1 MTLFSVVKGCGAYLP
16 KRIVTNHDLA
26 AIMDTSHEWIVERT
40 GIHQR
45 HVAAEG
51 ELTSDLA
58 THAANQALERA
69 GITADKLDLI
79 VMATTTADDTFP
91 AAAVTVQKNLGAH
104 QAFAFDVQAV
114 CSGFVYALSV
124 ADNFI
129 RCGQVKTAL
138 VIGAETMSRLLDPAD
153 RGTAVLFGDG
163 AGALVLQAE
172 EAVAEEKL
180 PQQRGVL
187 STHLYSDGRCRD
199 ALYVD
204 GGPSRGGA
212 IGFVRMQGREVMKG
226 AVEKI
231 GAAVKKALEFHG
243 LTPQDID
250 WFVPHQANI
259 RIINAV
265 AKHFA
270 LPTERVIVTV
280 DQHANT
286 SAASIP
292 LALAAA
298 EADGRI
304 LPGHLVV
311 IEAMGGGIYLGICRY
326 TVVMKN

>member
-1 MTLFSVVKGCGAYLP
+1 MTIISVVKGCGGYLP

-58 THAANQALERA
+58 VHAAQQALERA
-69 GITADKLDLI
+69 YLTADDIDLI

-91 AAAVTVQKNLGAH
+91 AAAVTVQKKIGAH
-104 QAFAFDVQAV
+104 RAFAFDVQAV

-129 RCGQVKTAL
+129 RNGQVKTAL
-138 VIGAETMSRLLDPAD
+138 VIGAETMSRLLDPTD

-163 AGALVLQAE
+163 AGALVLQAASDQKQDNKKE
-172 EAVAEEKL
+172 
-180 PQQRGVL
+180 QRGIL

-199 ALYVD
+199 SLYVD
-204 GGPSRGGA
+204 GGPGRGGS
-212 IGFVRMQGREVMKG
+212 IGYVRMQGREVMKS

-231 GAAVKKALEFHG
+231 GDAVKKALEFHH

-270 LPTERVIVTV
+270 LPAERVVVTV
-280 DQHANT
+280 DKHANT

-304 LPGHLVV
+304 LPGHLVIV
-311 IEAMGGGIYLGICRY
+311 EAMGGGFTWGSAVIRW
-326 TVVMKN
+326 

>member
-1 MTLFSVVKGCGAYLP
+1 MAFHSVVVGCGAYLP
-16 KRIVTNHDLA
+16 QRIVTNHDLA
-26 AIMDTSHEWIVERT
+26 EIMDTSHEWIVERT

-58 THAANQALERA
+58 THAARQALDRA
-69 GITADKLDLI
+69 GILADSIDLI

-91 AAAVTVQKNLGAH
+91 AAAVTVQQKLGAQ
-104 QAFAFDVQAV
+104 QAFGFDVQAV
-114 CSGFVYALSV
+114 CSGFVYALGV

-129 RCGQVKTAL
+129 RSGQVKIAL
-138 VIGAETMSRLLDPAD
+138 VIGAETMSRLLDSDD

-163 AGALVLQAE
+163 AGALVLQAQE
-172 EAVAEEKL
+172 STSQE
-180 PQQRGVL
+180 RGVL
-187 STHLYSDGRCRD
+187 STHLFSDGRYRD

-212 IGFVRMQGREVMKG
+212 VGHVRMQGREVMKH

-231 GAAVKKALEFHG
+231 GGAVKKALEFHG

-265 AKHFA
+265 AKHFD
-270 LPTERVIVTV
+270 LPMKRVIVTV
-280 DQHANT
+280 DKHANT

-292 LALAAA
+292 LALAEA

-311 IEAMGGGIYLGICRY
+311 IEAMGGGFTWGSAVIRW
-326 TVVMKN
+326 

>member
-1 MTLFSVVKGCGAYLP
+1 MSFLSVVQGCGAYLP
-16 KRIVTNHDLA
+16 KKIVTNHDLA
-26 AIMDTSHEWIVERT
+26 EKMDTSHDWIVERT

-45 HVAAEG
+45 HVAAPDEF
-51 ELTSDLA
+51 TSDLA
-58 THAANQALERA
+58 TEAAKQALKRA
-69 GITADKLDLI
+69 GISPQELDLI
-79 VMATTTADDTFP
+79 VLATTTADDTFP
-91 AAAVTVQKNLGAH
+91 AAAVTVQKSLGATN
-104 QAFAFDVQAV
+104 AFAFDVQAV

-138 VIGAETMSRLLDPAD
+138 VIGAETMSRLMDPTD

-163 AGALVLQAE
+163 AGALVLKAE
-172 EAVAEEKL
+172 AAKEQKGSSE
-180 PQQRGVL
+180 RGIL

-204 GGPSRGGA
+204 GGPGRGGQ
-212 IGFVRMQGREVMKG
+212 IGFIRMQGREVMKS

-231 GAAVKKALEFHG
+231 GDAVKKALEFHK

-270 LPTERVIVTV
+270 LPEDRVVVTV

-298 EADGRI
+298 ESDGRI
-304 LPGHLVV
+304 KPGHLVI
-311 IEAMGGGIYLGICRY
+311 IEAMGGGFTWGSALIRW
-326 TVVMKN
+326 

>member
-1 MTLFSVVKGCGAYLP
+1 MAIHSIVKGCGSYLP
-16 KRIVTNHDLA
+16 KHIVTNHDLA
-26 AIMDTSHEWIVERT
+26 AVMDTSHEWIVERT

-58 THAANQALERA
+58 THAAAQALERS
-69 GITADKLDLI
+69 GISADKVDLI
-79 VMATTTADDTFP
+79 VLATTTADDTFP
-91 AAAVTVQKNLGAH
+91 AAAVTVQKNLAAH
-104 QAFAFDVQAV
+104 HAFAFDVQAV

-138 VIGAETMSRLLDPAD
+138 VVGAETMSRLLDPMD

-172 EAVAEEKL
+172 EGTSLDKSHH
-180 PQQRGVL
+180 QRGVL

-204 GGPSRGGA
+204 GGPSRGGS
-212 IGFVRMQGREVMKG
+212 IGFVRMQGREVMKS

-231 GAAVKKALEFHG
+231 GDAVKKALEFHG

-292 LALAAA
+292 LALAVA

-304 LPGHLVV
+304 LPGQLVV
-311 IEAMGGGIYLGICRY
+311 IEAMGGGFTWGSAVIRW
-326 TVVMKN
+326 

>member
-1 MTLFSVVKGCGAYLP
+1 MAFHSVVKGCGAYLP
-16 KRIVTNHDLA
+16 QRIVTNHDLA
-26 AIMDTSHEWIVERT
+26 EIMDTSHEWIVERT

-58 THAANQALERA
+58 THAARQALERA
-69 GITADKLDLI
+69 GISAQSVDLI

-91 AAAVTVQKNLGAH
+91 AAAVTVQQKLGAH
-104 QAFAFDVQAV
+104 QAFGFDVQAA
-114 CSGFVYALSV
+114 CSGFVYALGV

-129 RCGQVKTAL
+129 RSGQVKTAL
-138 VIGAETMSRLLDPAD
+138 VIGAETMSRLLDPDD
-153 RGTAVLFGDG
+153 RGTSVLFGDG
-163 AGALVLQAE
+163 AAALVLQAQE
-172 EAVAEEKL
+172 TTSQEK
-180 PQQRGVL
+180 PSQQRGVL
-187 STHLYSDGRCRD
+187 STHLFSDGRHRD
-199 ALYVD
+199 ALYID

-212 IGFVRMQGREVMKG
+212 VGYMRMQGREVMKH

-231 GAAVKKALEFHG
+231 GGAVKKALEFHG

-265 AKHFA
+265 AKHFG

-280 DQHANT
+280 DKHANT

-292 LALAAA
+292 LALAGA
-298 EADGRI
+298 EADGRL

-311 IEAMGGGIYLGICRY
+311 IEAMGGGFTWGSAVIRW
-326 TVVMKN
+326 

>member
-1 MTLFSVVKGCGAYLP
+1 MTFRSIIKGCGAYLP

-26 AIMDTSHEWIVERT
+26 AIMDTTDEWIVART

-58 THAANQALERA
+58 VHAAIQALKRS
-69 GITADKLDLI
+69 GIAAEELDLI
-79 VMATTTADDTFP
+79 VLATTTADDTFP
-91 AAAVTVQKNLGAH
+91 AAAVTVQKKLGAH
-104 QAFAFDVQAV
+104 KAFAFDIQAV
-114 CSGFVYALSV
+114 CSGFVYAVSV

-129 RCGQVKTAL
+129 RSGHVKTAL
-138 VIGAETMSRLLDPAD
+138 VIGADTMSRILDPSD

-163 AGALVLQAE
+163 AGAIVLQSKKNEPGE
-172 EAVAEEKL
+172 EFSQK
-180 PQQRGVL
+180 RGVL

-204 GGPSRGGA
+204 GGPGRGGDV
-212 IGFVRMQGREVMKG
+212 GFVRMQGREVMKS

-231 GAAVKKALEFHG
+231 GGAVKKALEFHD

-250 WFVPHQANI
+250 WFVPHQANV

-265 AKHFA
+265 AKHFN
-270 LPTERVIVTV
+270 LPAERFVVTV

-292 LALAAA
+292 LALAVA

-304 LPGHLVV
+304 LQGQLVV
-311 IEAMGGGIYLGICRY
+311 LEAMGGGFTWGSAVIRW
-326 TVVMKN
+326 

>member
-1 MTLFSVVKGCGAYLP
+1 MTFHSVVMGCGAYLP
-16 KRIVTNHDLA
+16 SHIVTNHDLA
-26 AIMDTSHEWIVERT
+26 SKMETSHEWIVERV

-45 HVAAEG
+45 HIAAEG
-51 ELTSDLA
+51 EYTSDLA
-58 THAANQALERA
+58 AHAARQALDRA
-69 GITADKLDLI
+69 GISSDSIDLI
-79 VMATTTADDTFP
+79 VLATTTPDDTFP
-91 AAAVTVQKNLGAH
+91 ATAVTVQQKLGAH
-104 QAFAFDVQAV
+104 HAFAFDVQAV

-129 RCGQVKTAL
+129 RSGQVKSAL
-138 VIGAETMSRLLDPAD
+138 VIGAETMTRILDLND

-163 AGALVLQAE
+163 AGALVLQAKE
-172 EAVAEEKL
+172 GILSKNAPE
-180 PQQRGVL
+180 RGIL
-187 STHLYSDGRCRD
+187 STHLYSDGRYRD

-204 GGPSRGGA
+204 GGPSRGRSVGY
-212 IGFVRMQGREVMKG
+212 VRMQGKEVMKH

-231 GAAVKKALEFHG
+231 GGSVKKALEFHG

-265 AKHFA
+265 AKHFS
-270 LPTERVIVTV
+270 LPMERVIVTV

-292 LALAAA
+292 LALAVA

-304 LPGHLVV
+304 LPGQLVV
-311 IEAMGGGIYLGICRY
+311 IEAMGGGFTWGSAVIRW
-326 TVVMKN
+326 

>member
-1 MTLFSVVKGCGAYLP
+1 MTFHSVVKGCGAYLP
-16 KRIVTNHDLA
+16 KHIVTNHDLA
-26 AIMDTSHEWIVERT
+26 TVMDTTHDWIVERT

-58 THAANQALERA
+58 THAATQALTRA
-69 GITADKLDLI
+69 GISVDDVDVI
-79 VMATTTADDTFP
+79 VLATTTADDTFP
-91 AAAVTVQKNLGAH
+91 AAAVTVQRKLGAH
-104 QAFAFDVQAV
+104 NAFAFDVQAV
-114 CSGFVYALSV
+114 CSGFVYALSI

-129 RCGQVKTAL
+129 RNGQVKTAL
-138 VIGAETMSRLLDPAD
+138 VIGAETMSRLLDPQD

-172 EAVAEEKL
+172 EISPQEVAF
-180 PQQRGVL
+180 QQRGVL

-212 IGFVRMQGREVMKG
+212 IGYVRMQGREVMKS

-231 GAAVKKALEFHG
+231 GDAVKKALEFHG
-243 LTPQDID
+243 LTPQDVD

-270 LPTERVIVTV
+270 LPAERFIVTV

-292 LALAAA
+292 LALAVA

-311 IEAMGGGIYLGICRY
+311 IEAMGGGFTWGSALIRW
-326 TVVMKN
+326 

>member
-1 MTLFSVVKGCGAYLP
+1 MTLHSVIKGTGAYLP
-16 KRIVTNHDLA
+16 KRIITNHDLA

-45 HVAAEG
+45 HVAAEN

-58 THAANQALERA
+58 VQAARQALERS
-69 GITADKLDLI
+69 GITADNIDLI

-91 AAAVTVQKNLGAH
+91 AAAVTVQEKLRATR
-104 QAFAFDVQAV
+104 AFAFDVQAV

-129 RCGQVKTAL
+129 RSGQVNTAL
-138 VIGAETMSRLLDPAD
+138 VIGAETMSRLLDPND

-163 AGALVLQAE
+163 AGVVVLQAQ
-172 EAVAEEKL
+172 EATPAKKSIE
-180 PQQRGVL
+180 QRGIL
-187 STHLYSDGRCRD
+187 STHLFSDGGCRD

-212 IGFVRMQGREVMKG
+212 IGFVRMQGREVMKH

-231 GAAVKKALEFHG
+231 GDAVKKALEFHG

-280 DQHANT
+280 DKHANT

-304 LPGHLVV
+304 LPGHLVI
-311 IEAMGGGIYLGICRY
+311 IEAMGGGFTWGSAVIRW
-326 TVVMKN
+326 

>member
-1 MTLFSVVKGCGAYLP
+1 MAFHSVTRGCGAYLP
-16 KRIVTNHDLA
+16 QRIVTNHDLA
-26 AIMDTSHEWIVERT
+26 TMMDTTHEWIVERT

-45 HVAAEG
+45 HVAARG
-51 ELTSDLA
+51 EFTSDLA
-58 THAANQALERA
+58 AHAARQALERA
-69 GITADKLDLI
+69 GISAESIELI
-79 VMATTTADDTFP
+79 VVATTTADDTFP
-91 AAAVTVQKNLGAH
+91 ATAVTVQTKLGAH

-124 ADNFI
+124 ANNFI

-138 VIGAETMSRLLDPAD
+138 VIGAETMSRLLDPQD

-172 EAVAEEKL
+172 ESIAQED
-180 PQQRGVL
+180 PSQQRGIL
-187 STHLYSDGRCRD
+187 STHLFSDGRYRD

-204 GGPSRGGA
+204 GGPSRGSATGY
-212 IGFVRMQGREVMKG
+212 IRQKGREVMKH

-231 GAAVKKALEFHG
+231 GGAVKKALEFHK

-259 RIINAV
+259 RILHAV

-270 LPTERVIVTV
+270 LPMERVIITV
-280 DQHANT
+280 DKHANT

-311 IEAMGGGIYLGICRY
+311 IEAMGGGLTWGSALIRW
-326 TVVMKN
+326 

>member
-1 MTLFSVVKGCGAYLP
+1 MTFHSVVMGCGAYLP
-16 KRIVTNHDLA
+16 SHIMTNHDLA
-26 AIMDTSHEWIVERT
+26 SKMDTSHEWIVERV

-45 HVAAEG
+45 HIAAEG
-51 ELTSDLA
+51 EYTSDLA
-58 THAANQALERA
+58 AHAARQALDRA
-69 GITADKLDLI
+69 GISSDSIDLI
-79 VMATTTADDTFP
+79 VLATTTPDDTFP
-91 AAAVTVQKNLGAH
+91 ATAVTVQQKLGAH
-104 QAFAFDVQAV
+104 HAFAFDVQAV

-129 RCGQVKTAL
+129 RSGQVKSAL
-138 VIGAETMSRLLDPAD
+138 VIGAETMTRILDLND

-163 AGALVLQAE
+163 AGALVLQAKE
-172 EAVAEEKL
+172 GILSKNA
-180 PQQRGVL
+180 PGRGIL
-187 STHLYSDGRCRD
+187 STHLYSDGRYRD

-204 GGPSRGGA
+204 GGPSRGRSVGY
-212 IGFVRMQGREVMKG
+212 VRMQGKEVMKH

-231 GAAVKKALEFHG
+231 GGSVKKALEFHG

-265 AKHFA
+265 AKHFS
-270 LPTERVIVTV
+270 LPMERVIVTV

-292 LALAAA
+292 LALAVA

-304 LPGHLVV
+304 LPGQLVV
-311 IEAMGGGIYLGICRY
+311 IEAMGGGFTWGSAVIRW
-326 TVVMKN
+326 

>member
-1 MTLFSVVKGCGAYLP
+1 MTFHSVVMGTGAYLP

-26 AIMDTSHEWIVERT
+26 ARMDTSHEWIVDRT

-45 HVAAEG
+45 HVAAEK
-51 ELTSDLA
+51 EYTSDLA
-58 THAANQALERA
+58 THAARQALERA
-69 GITADKLDLI
+69 GIAPESVDLI
-79 VMATTTADDTFP
+79 VLATTTPDDTFP
-91 AAAVTVQKNLGAH
+91 AAAVTVQEKLRAH
-104 QAFAFDVQAV
+104 HAFAFDVQAV

-124 ADNFI
+124 ADNYI
-129 RCGQVKTAL
+129 RSGQVKTAL
-138 VIGAETMSRLLDPAD
+138 VIGAETMSRLLDPDD

-163 AGALVLQAE
+163 AGALVLQAQE
-172 EAVAEEKL
+172 GSSQKGISK
-180 PQQRGVL
+180 QRGIL
-187 STHLYSDGRCRD
+187 STHLYSDGRYRD

-212 IGFVRMQGREVMKG
+212 VGYVRMQGREVMKH

-231 GAAVKKALEFHG
+231 GDSVKKALEFHD

-265 AKHFA
+265 AKHFG
-270 LPTERVIVTV
+270 LPAERVVVTV
-280 DQHANT
+280 DKHANT

-292 LALAAA
+292 LALSVA

-304 LPGHLVV
+304 VPGQLVV
-311 IEAMGGGIYLGICRY
+311 IEAMGGGFTWGSAVIRW
-326 TVVMKN
+326 